1 MKTPD
6 LAYYE
11 NLREQLVEQ
20 EYQRLLDEALTD
32 IATFE
37 GWDSGYE
44 ICAIN
49 SGQIQR
55 ALRNLDDAIKGK
67 EYAQDAVFTA
77 LNYVMRSLKTVVR
90 EQAEADF
97 VSAEEMQFN
106 ERRAA

>member
-1 MKTPD
+1 MPG

-20 EYQRLLDEALTD
+20 EYKRLLNEALND
-32 IATFE
+32 ITAFE

-44 ICAIN
+44 ICSIN

-67 EYAQDAVFTA
+67 EYAQDAVYTA
-77 LNYVMRSLKTVVR
+77 LSYVMTSLKKVLR
-90 EQAEADF
+90 EQADAA
-97 VSAEEMQFN
+97 VKSAEEMMF
-106 ERRAA
+106 EGGE